1 MNDNDPD
8 ENPLERLRYDRAEPG
23 ATPSLATEAVSALEE
38 PLIALSDDD
47 SAALPH
53 WTEPPTGKVPVISA
67 DGSFDIV
74 DDLAVARPVWR
85 DEHTGQLSATDL
97 DFSDLGVGVRS
108 SAADSL
114 DEPRFSDEQLFVAEP
129 IPSGFGAA
137 PEVESS
143 VPVMPIRP
151 GRQGPPRAPIGKS
164 PRADATRRPSSSIPR
179 AGNSPKVDGRNM
191 PVAIAVG
198 VALLA
203 VLAGLAMLGPRYLL
217 GLVVVVLGIA
227 AGEFFD
233 AVRRAGYQPAQL
245 LGIVAVVALPPAAYW
260 RGPAAL
266 PVVLFVSL
274 IGLMVV
280 FLTSGGLESNPAPN
294 IAITLLGIVYI
305 GFLGSYAALILR
317 GFENPAVANNGVGT
331 LWAIVIGIVGY
342 DVGGL
347 VFGSSVGRS
356 KLVEWVSPN
365 KTWEGLIGGMLVSF
379 LAIFAC
385 YLLKLHPWDVKA
397 VHAVQ
402 LGLVVA
408 IAAPLGDLGESML
421 KRNLGV
427 KDFGSILPGHGGAL
441 DRFDAFLF
449 VLPAVYYLTRVLNIY

>member
-1 MNDNDPD
+1 
-8 ENPLERLRYDRAEPG
+8 
-23 ATPSLATEAVSALEE
+23 
-38 PLIALSDDD
+38 
-47 SAALPH
+47 
-53 WTEPPTGKVPVISA
+53 
-67 DGSFDIV
+67 
-74 DDLAVARPVWR
+74 
-85 DEHTGQLSATDL
+85 
-97 DFSDLGVGVRS
+97 
-108 SAADSL
+108 
-114 DEPRFSDEQLFVAEP
+114 
-129 IPSGFGAA
+129 
-137 PEVESS
+137 
-143 VPVMPIRP
+143 
-151 GRQGPPRAPIGKS
+151 
-164 PRADATRRPSSSIPR
+164 
-179 AGNSPKVDGRNM
+179 M